1 MHGRFF
7 VFVVVVAFS
16 FFKLGEKCYR
26 KATRKKRTRF
36 FNFTISKFREQRYG
50 ELLPTICNKRR
61 KAVKRNGEQFW
72 HGVRRLCKLY
82 TKGRPAGKLTWYE
95 CHRDHLEYRWRDNTQ
110 RSPLPLP
117 KQNKNKTK
125 TKTKKTIL
133 DELRQLPTL
142 RLEKMWNK
150 TLWKLLYSAPHRL
163 ENVRKHINENI
174 LVSNI
179 SVIQL

>member
-7 VFVVVVAFS
+7 VFVVVVAIFF

-36 FNFTISKFREQRYG
+36 FNFAISKFREQRYG

-61 KAVKRNGEQFW
+61 KAVKRNGEHFW

-95 CHRDHLEYRWRDNTQ
+95 CHRDHLEYRWRDNIQ
-110 RSPLPLP
+110 RSPPP
-117 KQNKNKTK
+117 PPQTKQKQNKNKN
-125 TKTKKTIL
+125 KKNNTGRA
-133 DELRQLPTL
+133 ETATYASPG
-142 RLEKMWNK
+142 K
-150 TLWKLLYSAPHRL
+150 
-163 ENVRKHINENI
+163 NVK
-174 LVSNI
+174 
-179 SVIQL
+179 